1 MPINERNASNFKG
14 ELRDTL
20 KDAEDFIYELYY
32 DTNKI
37 ATIGCGFNVTLKD
50 ILQKVCDEIYS
61 EPKMNEKEFAGL
73 LNTINGIWI
82 KTDENLRSKVSEY
95 LESIKTKDG
104 KSAKFGEFKLDDKQ
118 IGDILPEVIENFR
131 DGLNKKL
138 AYTSISPQESKIDKY
153 SIGSKEYIA
162 LMSMTYNNPSL
173 IGNGLKAHLRA
184 KNRFGAWYE
193 IRYKS
198 NAGNEIG
205 IAKRRFAES
214 NEFGLFESS
223 ENNEALSNNRLAN
236 IDINAISF
244 EECLDLF
251 SLLNVAK
258 IKDKD
263 EPSITYLQNAIA
275 YETTKEFKGNRTIPE
290 YLATPK
296 NATNFNK
303 HYRKY
308 NTILQFFADK
318 INTLLKNVTSKTF
331 KLEDIYVI
339 TTKDDNSHNISRINK
354 LLKIRAENGE
364 FKPEA
369 KRDILLIYPTASA
382 LPVMPIQPKNTTFTI
397 VLADN
402 TSLDCSNLNPD
413 GNSNESEIVLM
424 NYKQDVKEP
433 NKNSRDEEISFIKP
447 STNGETIIYKNANG
461 IFISQD
467 DRYAF
472 NSGNVI
478 TLNFFE
484 KMNFNLLNFAK
495 ENSYSIRSDKAS
507 SMFDIKLRLP
517 DATDSISTK
526 NEGNFNIVV
535 SDLIIEDEEG
545 KSFDIKE
552 VYLHNGEDKRVYPS
566 YYLKKNDDKDA
577 DSNSSSKN
585 SYTAKFRININ
596 LDKNSSGFKKT
607 SKFIIATFNLSKR
620 YDTAEIH
627 AKEDTAVVTL
637 ANKDKKDGGAEFNI
651 KVSTVA
657 YQKNITEIR
666 LNTSENTSATNL
678 SIKDTLNLEA
688 VYLPNKGDDD
698 YKEVN
703 WAYKVIREDKYN
715 SEVMVDKPIG
725 TINLSEEK
733 FKGKKITFSPKDD
746 IKDKELL
753 KRLNHGNHI
762 IMFFAYLKSPAF
774 KTKFGK
780 THIRVD
786 IKAPIYLKYSN
797 GKLCIYEFGHTD
809 ATMCFDTSLSD
820 DIFGKEGKDEK
831 VEHMPKGTYYI
842 NSNLNSGDID
852 IYEDDKLSETCY
864 QSIDGKDRSYIEP
877 CKIYARDS
885 NIQRASSTKGG
896 INLIDSENKNRFI
909 QKFNEVKQRVGLD
922 SKEVKLEVG

>member
-1 MPINERNASNFKG
+1 MPINERNVSNFKD

-50 ILQKVCDEIYS
+50 ILQKVCDKKYS
-61 EPKMNEKEFAGL
+61 NPKMNEKEFTGL
-73 LNTINGIWI
+73 LNAINGVKV
-82 KTDENLRSKVSEY
+82 KTKENLRSEVSEY
-95 LESIKTKDG
+95 LDSIKTEDG
-104 KSAKFGEFKLDDKQ
+104 KSAKFGEFNLDDKQ
-118 IGDILPEVIENFR
+118 IGDILPEVVEIFR

-138 AYTSISPQESKIDKY
+138 AYTSISPQESKIDEN
-153 SIGSKEYIA
+153 SIGSNEYIA

-173 IGNGLKAHLRA
+173 VGDGLKARLRA
-184 KNRFGAWYE
+184 RNRFGAWYE

-198 NAGNEIG
+198 NADNEIG

-214 NEFGLFESS
+214 NEFGLFESR
-223 ENNEALSNNRLAN
+223 ENNNAIKQNTLTDIS
-236 IDINAISF
+236 INAISF

-258 IKDKD
+258 IKEKD

-275 YETTKEFKGNRTIPE
+275 YETTKEFKGNRTIAG
-290 YLATPK
+290 YSRG
-296 NATNFNK
+296 NADFNT

-318 INTLLKNVTSKTF
+318 INALLKDVTKKSF

-339 TTKDDNSHNISRINK
+339 TTKGDNSHNISRINK

-364 FKPEA
+364 FKPET

-424 NYKQDVKEP
+424 NYKQDVREP

-526 NEGNFNIVV
+526 NEGNFNLVV

-545 KSFDIKE
+545 KSSDIKE

-607 SKFIIATFNLSKR
+607 SKFIIATFDLSKR
-620 YDTAEIH
+620 YDTGEIH

-637 ANKDKKDGGAEFNI
+637 ASKDKKDGGAEFNI
-651 KVSTVA
+651 KVSTVV

-666 LNTSENTSATNL
+666 LNTSENTSSTN
-678 SIKDTLNLEA
+678 ITTNDTLNLEA

-698 YKEVN
+698 YKEIS

-715 SEVMVDKPIG
+715 SEVMVDKVAG
-725 TINLSEEK
+725 AINLSEEK

-762 IMFFAYLKSPAF
+762 IMFFAYLRLPAF

-809 ATMCFDTSLSD
+809 ATMCFDTSLSGG
-820 DIFGKEGKDEK
+820 IFDKESKDEK

-842 NSNLNSGDID
+842 NSNLSGGDID

-877 CKIYARDS
+877 CKIYAID
-885 NIQRASSTKGG
+885 NNMQRVSSIKSG

>member
-1 MPINERNASNFKG
+1 MPINERNVSNFKD

-50 ILQKVCDEIYS
+50 ILQKVCDKKYS
-61 EPKMNEKEFAGL
+61 NPKMNEKEFTGL
-73 LNTINGIWI
+73 LNAINGVKV
-82 KTDENLRSKVSEY
+82 KTKENLRSEVSEY
-95 LESIKTKDG
+95 LDSIKTEDG
-104 KSAKFGEFKLDDKQ
+104 KSAKFGEFNLDDKQ
-118 IGDILPEVIENFR
+118 IGDILPEVVEIFR

-138 AYTSISPQESKIDKY
+138 AYTSISPQESKIDEN
-153 SIGSKEYIA
+153 SIGSNEYIA

-173 IGNGLKAHLRA
+173 VGDSLKARLRA
-184 KNRFGAWYE
+184 RNRFGAWYE

-198 NAGNEIG
+198 NADNEIG

-214 NEFGLFESS
+214 NEFGLFESR
-223 ENNEALSNNRLAN
+223 ENNNAIKQNTLTDIS
-236 IDINAISF
+236 INAISF

-258 IKDKD
+258 IKEKD

-275 YETTKEFKGNRTIPE
+275 YETTKEFKGNRTIAG
-290 YLATPK
+290 YSRG
-296 NATNFNK
+296 NADFNT

-318 INTLLKNVTSKTF
+318 INALLKDVTQKSF

-339 TTKDDNSHNISRINK
+339 TTKGDNSHNISRINK

-364 FKPEA
+364 FRPEA

-424 NYKQDVKEP
+424 SYKQDVREP
-433 NKNSRDEEISFIKP
+433 NKNSRDDEISFIKP
-447 STNGETIIYKNANG
+447 STNGETIIYKNAND

-526 NEGNFNIVV
+526 SEGNFHLVV
-535 SDLIIEDEEG
+535 TNLIIEDEEG
-545 KSFDIKE
+545 KSYDIKE
-552 VYLHNGEDKRVYPS
+552 VYLHNSEDKRVYPS
-566 YYLKKNDDKDA
+566 YYLKKNDDKDV
-577 DSNSSSKN
+577 DSNSSSEN

-607 SKFIIATFNLSKR
+607 SKFIIATFDLSKR
-620 YDTAEIH
+620 YDTGEIH

-637 ANKDKKDGGAEFNI
+637 ASKDKKDGGAEFDI
-651 KVSTVA
+651 KVSTVV

-666 LNTSENTSATNL
+666 LNTLENISATNL
-678 SIKDTLNLEA
+678 TTNDTLNLEA

-698 YKEVN
+698 YKEIN

-715 SEVMVDKPIG
+715 SEVMVDKVAG
-725 TINLSEEK
+725 AINLSEEK

-762 IMFFAYLKSPAF
+762 IMFFAYLRLPAF
-774 KTKFGK
+774 NTKFGK

-809 ATMCFDTSLSD
+809 ATMCFDTSLSGG
-820 DIFGKEGKDEK
+820 IFDKESKDEK

-842 NSNLNSGDID
+842 NSNLSGGDID

-877 CKIYARDS
+877 CKIYAIDS
-885 NIQRASSTKGG
+885 NIQRASSIKSG
-896 INLIDSENKNRFI
+896 INLINSENKNRFI

-922 SKEVKLEVG
+922 SKEVKLEVE

>member
-1 MPINERNASNFKG
+1 M
-14 ELRDTL
+14 
-20 KDAEDFIYELYY
+20 YY
-32 DTNKI
+32 DIKKL
-37 ATIGCGFNVTLKD
+37 ATIGCGFNVTLKE
-50 ILQKVCDEIYS
+50 ILKKVCDEIYS
-61 EPKMNEKEFAGL
+61 ESKMNEKEFAGL
-73 LNTINGIWI
+73 LNTINEINV
-82 KTDENLRSKVSEY
+82 KTDENLISKVSEY
-95 LESIKTKDG
+95 LDGIKTEDG
-104 KSAKFGEFKLDDKQ
+104 NSAKFGEFKLDDDQ
-118 IGDILPEVIENFR
+118 IINILPEVVEIFR

-138 AYTSISPQESKIDKY
+138 AYTPISTQESKIDEN
-153 SIGSKEYIA
+153 SIGSREYIA

-173 IGNGLKAHLRA
+173 VGSGLKAHLRA
-184 KNRFGAWYE
+184 RNRFGAWYE

-198 NAGNEIG
+198 NADNNIG
-205 IAKRRFAES
+205 IAKRRFIES

-223 ENNEALSNNRLAN
+223 ENNEALNNNTLTN
-236 IDINAISF
+236 ISINAISF

-263 EPSITYLQNAIA
+263 EPSITYLQNAIE
-275 YETTKEFKGNRTIPE
+275 YETTKKFNGNRTIAG
-290 YLATPK
+290 YSNG
-296 NATNFNK
+296 NADFNT

-318 INTLLKNVTSKTF
+318 INALLKNVTSKTF

-424 NYKQDVKEP
+424 NYKQDVREP

-467 DRYAF
+467 KGYAF

-526 NEGNFNIVV
+526 NEGNFNLVV
-535 SDLIIEDEEG
+535 SDLIIKDEEG
-545 KSFDIKE
+545 KSCDIKE

-596 LDKNSSGFKKT
+596 LDKNSTGFKKT
-607 SKFIIATFNLSKR
+607 SKFIIATFDLSKE

-637 ANKDKKDGGAEFNI
+637 ASKDKKDGGAEFDI

-715 SEVMVDKPIG
+715 SEVVGKVVG
-725 TINLSEEK
+725 AINLSEEK

-774 KTKFGK
+774 NTNFGK

-820 DIFGKEGKDEK
+820 DIFGKEDKDEK
-831 VEHMPKGTYYI
+831 AEHMPKGTYYI
-842 NSNLNSGDID
+842 SSNLNSGDID

-877 CKIYARDS
+877 CKIYARDN
-885 NIQRASSTKGG
+885 NIQRASTAKSG
-896 INLIDSENKNRFI
+896 INLINSENKNRFI

>member
-1 MPINERNASNFKG
+1 MPINERNATDFKN
-14 ELRDTL
+14 ELGNTL
-20 KDAEDFIYELYY
+20 KKAEGFIYELYY

-50 ILQKVCDEIYS
+50 ILQKVCDKKYS
-61 EPKMNEKEFAGL
+61 EPKMDEKEFTGL
-73 LNTINGIWI
+73 LNTINGVEV
-82 KTDENLRSKVSEY
+82 KTNENLRSKVSEY
-95 LESIKTKDG
+95 LDGIKTEDG
-104 KSAKFGEFKLDDKQ
+104 KSAKFGEFNLDDKQ
-118 IGDILPEVIENFR
+118 IGDILPEVVEIFR

-138 AYTSISPQESKIDKY
+138 AYTSISPQDNKIDDKTK
-153 SIGSKEYIA
+153 GSNEYIA

-173 IGNGLKAHLRA
+173 VGNGLKAYLRA
-184 KNRFGAWYE
+184 RNRFGAWYE

-198 NAGNEIG
+198 NGDNEIG
-205 IAKRRFAES
+205 IAKRRFIES
-214 NEFGLFESS
+214 NEFGLYEDAD
-223 ENNEALSNNRLAN
+223 NNGRVKRNELAN
-236 IDINAISF
+236 ISINAISF

-258 IKDKD
+258 IKEKD

-275 YETTKEFKGNRTIPE
+275 YETTKEFKGNRTIAG
-290 YLATPK
+290 YSNG
-296 NATNFNK
+296 NADFNE

-318 INTLLKNVTSKTF
+318 INALLKDVTQKSF

-402 TSLDCSNLNPD
+402 TSLDCSNLNPN

-424 NYKQDVKEP
+424 NYKQDVRWP
-433 NKNSRDEEISFIKP
+433 NKNSRDDEISFIKP
-447 STNGETIIYKNANG
+447 STNGETIIYKNTND

-467 DRYAF
+467 KRYAF

-526 NEGNFNIVV
+526 SEGNFHLVV
-535 SDLIIEDEEG
+535 TNLIIEDEEG
-545 KSFDIKE
+545 KSYDIKK
-552 VYLHNGEDKRVYPS
+552 VYLHNSEDKRVYPS
-566 YYLKKNDDKDA
+566 YYLKKNDDKDV
-577 DSNSSSKN
+577 DSNSSSEN

-607 SKFIIATFNLSKR
+607 SKFIIATFDLSKR
-620 YDTAEIH
+620 YDTGEIH

-637 ANKDKKDGGAEFNI
+637 ASKDKKDGGAEFDI
-651 KVSTVA
+651 KVSTVV

-666 LNTSENTSATNL
+666 LNTSESSDATNL

-698 YKEVN
+698 YKEIN

-715 SEVMVDKPIG
+715 SEVMVDKVAG
-725 TINLSEEK
+725 AINLSEEK

-762 IMFFAYLKSPAF
+762 IMFFAYLRLPAF

-809 ATMCFDTSLSD
+809 ATMCFNTSLSD
-820 DIFGKEGKDEK
+820 DIFSKESKDDK

-842 NSNLNSGDID
+842 SSNLSGGDID

-877 CKIYARDS
+877 CKIYAIDS
-885 NIQRASSTKGG
+885 NIQRASSTKSG

>member
-1 MPINERNASNFKG
+1 MPINERNASNFKNK
-14 ELRDTL
+14 LRDTL

-50 ILQKVCDEIYS
+50 ILQKVCDKKYS
-61 EPKMNEKEFAGL
+61 EPKMNEEEFTGL
-73 LNTINGIWI
+73 LNAINGVKV
-82 KTDENLRSKVSEY
+82 KTNENLRSKVSEY
-95 LESIKTKDG
+95 LEGIKTKDG
-104 KSAKFGEFKLDDKQ
+104 KSAKFGEFKLDDEQ
-118 IGDILPEVIENFR
+118 IGDILPEVVEIFR

-138 AYTSISPQESKIDKY
+138 AYTSISPQESKIDDKTK
-153 SIGSKEYIA
+153 GSNEYIA

-173 IGNGLKAHLRA
+173 VGDGLKAHLRA

-198 NAGNEIG
+198 NGDNEIG
-205 IAKRRFAES
+205 IAKRRFIES
-214 NEFGLFESS
+214 NEFGLFESNA
-223 ENNEALSNNRLAN
+223 NNEEVNDNTLTN
-236 IDINAISF
+236 ISINAISF

-258 IKDKD
+258 IKEKD

-275 YETTKEFKGNRTIPE
+275 YETTKEFKGNRTIAG
-290 YLATPK
+290 YSRG
-296 NATNFNK
+296 NADFNT

-318 INTLLKNVTSKTF
+318 INALLKNVTSKTF

-364 FKPEA
+364 FRPEA

-402 TSLDCSNLNPD
+402 TSLDCSNLNPN

-424 NYKQDVKEP
+424 NYKQDVREP
-433 NKNSRDEEISFIKP
+433 NKNSRDDEISFIKP
-447 STNGETIIYKNANG
+447 STNGETIIYKNTND

-467 DRYAF
+467 EGYAF

-484 KMNFNLLNFAK
+484 KMSFNLLNFAK

-526 NEGNFNIVV
+526 NEGNFNLVV

-545 KSFDIKE
+545 KSSDIKE

-607 SKFIIATFNLSKR
+607 SKFIIATLDLSKR

-637 ANKDKKDGGAEFNI
+637 ASKDKKDGGAEFDI

-666 LNTSENTSATNL
+666 LNTSESSDATNL
-678 SIKDTLNLEA
+678 STKDTLNLEA

-698 YKEVN
+698 YKEIS

-715 SEVMVDKPIG
+715 SEVMVDKVAG
-725 TINLSEEK
+725 AINLSEEK

-762 IMFFAYLKSPAF
+762 IMFFAYLRLPAF

-809 ATMCFDTSLSD
+809 ATMCFDTSLSGG
-820 DIFGKEGKDEK
+820 IFGKESKDEK

-842 NSNLNSGDID
+842 NSNLSGGDID
-852 IYEDDKLSETCY
+852 IYEDDKLNETCY

-877 CKIYARDS
+877 CKIYAINS
-885 NIQRASSTKGG
+885 NIQRASSAKSG

-922 SKEVKLEVG
+922 SKEVKLEVE

>member
-1 MPINERNASNFKG
+1 MPINERNATDFKN
-14 ELRDTL
+14 ELGSTL
-20 KDAEDFIYELYY
+20 KKTEGFRHYLYY
-32 DTNKI
+32 DTKKL

-50 ILQKVCDEIYS
+50 ILQKVCDKKYS
-61 EPKMNEKEFAGL
+61 EPKMDEKEFIGL
-73 LNTINGIWI
+73 LNTINGVNV
-82 KTDENLRSKVSEY
+82 KTDENLISKVSEY
-95 LESIKTKDG
+95 LDSIKTEDK
-104 KSAKFGEFKLDDKQ
+104 KSAKFGEFNLDDDQ
-118 IGDILPEVIENFR
+118 IIDILPDVVEIFR

-138 AYTSISPQESKIDKY
+138 AYTSISLQESNIDKN
-153 SIGSKEYIA
+153 SIGSREYIA

-173 IGNGLKAHLRA
+173 VGNGLKAHLRA

-198 NAGNEIG
+198 NADNEIG
-205 IAKRRFAES
+205 IAKRRFIES
-214 NEFGLFESS
+214 NEFGLFESK
-223 ENNEALSNNRLAN
+223 ENNNAVKENELGDIS
-236 IDINAISF
+236 INAISF

-258 IKDKD
+258 IKEKD

-275 YETTKEFKGNRTIPE
+275 YETTKKFNGNRTIAG
-290 YLATPK
+290 YSNG
-296 NATNFNK
+296 NADFNE

-318 INTLLKNVTSKTF
+318 INALLKDVTQKSF

-364 FKPEA
+364 FRPEA

-424 NYKQDVKEP
+424 NYKQDVREP
-433 NKNSRDEEISFIKP
+433 NKNSRDDEISFIKP
-447 STNGETIIYKNANG
+447 STNGETIIYKNAND
-461 IFISQD
+461 IFILQD

-484 KMNFNLLNFAK
+484 KMSFNLLNFAK

-526 NEGNFNIVV
+526 NEGNFNLVV

-545 KSFDIKE
+545 KSCDIKE

-577 DSNSSSKN
+577 DSNSGSKN

-596 LDKNSSGFKKT
+596 LDKNSTGFKKT
-607 SKFIIATFNLSKR
+607 SKFIIATLDLSKR

-637 ANKDKKDGGAEFNI
+637 ASKDKKDGGAEFDI

-657 YQKNITEIR
+657 YQKNITEVR

-698 YKEVN
+698 YKEIN

-715 SEVMVDKPIG
+715 SEVVGKVAG
-725 TINLSEEK
+725 AINLSEEK

-753 KRLNHGNHI
+753 KKLNHGNHI

-774 KTKFGK
+774 NTNFGK

-797 GKLCIYEFGHTD
+797 GKLCIYEFENTD
-809 ATMCFDTSLSD
+809 NTMCFNTSFD
-820 DIFGKEGKDEK
+820 KESKDKK

-842 NSNLNSGDID
+842 SSNLNSGDID

-877 CKIYARDS
+877 CKIYAIDS
-885 NIQRASSTKGG
+885 NIQRASSIKRG

>member
-1 MPINERNASNFKG
+1 MPINERNVSNFKD

-50 ILQKVCDEIYS
+50 ILQKVCDKKYS
-61 EPKMNEKEFAGL
+61 NPKMNEKEFTGL
-73 LNTINGIWI
+73 LNAINGVKV
-82 KTDENLRSKVSEY
+82 KTKENLRSEVSEY
-95 LESIKTKDG
+95 LDSIKTEDG
-104 KSAKFGEFKLDDKQ
+104 KSAKFGEFNLDDKQ
-118 IGDILPEVIENFR
+118 IGDILPEVVEIFR

-138 AYTSISPQESKIDKY
+138 AYTSISPQESKIDEN
-153 SIGSKEYIA
+153 SIGSNEYIA

-173 IGNGLKAHLRA
+173 VGDSLKARLRA
-184 KNRFGAWYE
+184 RNRFGAWYE

-198 NAGNEIG
+198 NADNEIG

-214 NEFGLFESS
+214 NEFGLFESR
-223 ENNEALSNNRLAN
+223 ENNNAIKQNTLTDIS
-236 IDINAISF
+236 INAISF

-258 IKDKD
+258 IKEKD

-275 YETTKEFKGNRTIPE
+275 YETTKEFKGNRTIAG
-290 YLATPK
+290 YSRG
-296 NATNFNK
+296 NADFNT

-318 INTLLKNVTSKTF
+318 INALLKDVTQKSF

-339 TTKDDNSHNISRINK
+339 TTKGDNSHNISRINK

-364 FKPEA
+364 FRPEA

-424 NYKQDVKEP
+424 SYKQDVREP
-433 NKNSRDEEISFIKP
+433 NKNSRDDEISFIKP
-447 STNGETIIYKNANG
+447 STNGETIIYKNAND

-526 NEGNFNIVV
+526 SEGNFHLVV
-535 SDLIIEDEEG
+535 TNLIIEDEEG
-545 KSFDIKE
+545 KSYDIKE
-552 VYLHNGEDKRVYPS
+552 VYLHNSEDKRVYPS
-566 YYLKKNDDKDA
+566 YYLKKNDDKDV
-577 DSNSSSKN
+577 DSDSSSKN

-607 SKFIIATFNLSKR
+607 SKFIIATFDLSKR
-620 YDTAEIH
+620 YDTGEIH

-637 ANKDKKDGGAEFNI
+637 ASKDKKDGGAEFDI
-651 KVSTVA
+651 KVSTVV

-666 LNTSENTSATNL
+666 LNTLENISATNL
-678 SIKDTLNLEA
+678 TTNDTLNLEA

-698 YKEVN
+698 YKEIN

-715 SEVMVDKPIG
+715 SEVMVDKVAG
-725 TINLSEEK
+725 AINLSEEK

-762 IMFFAYLKSPAF
+762 IMFFAYLRLPAF
-774 KTKFGK
+774 NTKFGK

-809 ATMCFDTSLSD
+809 ATMCFDTSLSGG
-820 DIFGKEGKDEK
+820 IFDKESKDEK

-842 NSNLNSGDID
+842 NSNLSGGDID

-877 CKIYARDS
+877 CKIYAIDS
-885 NIQRASSTKGG
+885 NIQRASSIKSG
-896 INLIDSENKNRFI
+896 INLINSENKNRFI

-922 SKEVKLEVG
+922 SKEVKLEVE

>member
-1 MPINERNASNFKG
+1 MPINERNASDFKNK
-14 ELRDTL
+14 LRDAL
-20 KDAEDFIYELYY
+20 KKAEDFIYELYY

-50 ILQKVCDEIYS
+50 ILQKVCDKKYS
-61 EPKMNEKEFAGL
+61 DPKMDEKEFTGL
-73 LNTINGIWI
+73 LNTINGVKV

-95 LESIKTKDG
+95 LDGIKTKDG
-104 KSAKFGEFKLDDKQ
+104 KKLKFSAFELDDNQ
-118 IGDILPEVIENFR
+118 IGDILPEVVEIFR

-138 AYTSISPQESKIDKY
+138 AYTSISPQEKKIDEN
-153 SIGSKEYIA
+153 SIGSNEYIA

-173 IGNGLKAHLRA
+173 VGNGLKAYLRA

-198 NAGNEIG
+198 NGDNNIG
-205 IAKRRFAES
+205 IAKRRFIES
-214 NEFGLFESS
+214 NEFGLFESN
-223 ENNEALSNNRLAN
+223 ENNEALNNNTLTN
-236 IDINAISF
+236 ISINAISF

-263 EPSITYLQNAIA
+263 EPSITYLQNAIE
-275 YETTKEFKGNRTIPE
+275 YETTKKFNGNRTIAG
-290 YLATPK
+290 YSNG
-296 NATNFNK
+296 NADFNT

-318 INTLLKNVTSKTF
+318 INALLKNVTSKTF

-339 TTKDDNSHNISRINK
+339 TTKGDNSHNISRINK

-364 FKPEA
+364 FRPEA

-424 NYKQDVKEP
+424 NYKQDVREP

-447 STNGETIIYKNANG
+447 STNGETIIYKNTNG

-467 DRYAF
+467 ESYAF

-526 NEGNFNIVV
+526 NEGNFNLVV
-535 SDLIIEDEEG
+535 SDLIVEDEEG
-545 KSFDIKE
+545 KSSDIKE

-596 LDKNSSGFKKT
+596 LDKNSTGFKKT
-607 SKFIIATFNLSKR
+607 SKFIIATLDLSKR

-637 ANKDKKDGGAEFNI
+637 ASKDKKDGGAEFDI

-657 YQKNITEIR
+657 YQKNITEVR

-688 VYLPNKGDDD
+688 VYPPNKGDDD

-715 SEVMVDKPIG
+715 SEVVGKVAG
-725 TINLSEEK
+725 AINLSEEK

-753 KRLNHGNHI
+753 KKLNHGNHI

-774 KTKFGK
+774 NTNFGK

-820 DIFGKEGKDEK
+820 DIFGKESKDKK
-831 VEHMPKGTYYI
+831 VGHMPKGTYYI
-842 NSNLNSGDID
+842 SSNLNSGDID
-852 IYEDDKLSETCY
+852 IFEDDKLSETCY

-877 CKIYARDS
+877 CKIYAINS
-885 NIQRASSTKGG
+885 NIQRASSIKGG

>member
-275 YETTKEFKGNRTIPE
+275 YETTKEFKGNRTIAG
-290 YLATPK
+290 YSRG
-296 NATNFNK
+296 NADFNT

-318 INTLLKNVTSKTF
+318 INALLKNVTSKTF

-607 SKFIIATFNLSKR
+607 SKFIIATFDLSKR
-620 YDTAEIH
+620 YDTGEIH

-637 ANKDKKDGGAEFNI
+637 ASKDKKDGGAEFDI

-666 LNTSENTSATNL
+666 LNTSESSDATNL

-703 WAYKVIREDKYN
+703 WAYKVIREDEYN
-715 SEVMVDKPIG
+715 SEVRVDKPTGIV
-725 TINLSEEK
+725 NLSEEK
-733 FKGKKITFSPKDD
+733 FKGKKITFTPKDD

-762 IMFFAYLKSPAF
+762 IIFFAYLKSPEF
-774 KTKFGK
+774 STKFGK

-797 GKLCIYEFGHTD
+797 GKLCIYEFENTD
-809 ATMCFDTSLSD
+809 NTMCFNTSFD
-820 DIFGKEGKDEK
+820 KESKDKK

-842 NSNLNSGDID
+842 SSNLSSGDID
-852 IYEDDKLSETCY
+852 IYEDDKLSAVCY
-864 QSIDGKDRSYIEP
+864 QAIDGKDREP

-885 NIQRASSTKGG
+885 NAQRASTTKSG

-922 SKEVKLEVG
+922 SKEVKLEVE

>member
-1 MPINERNASNFKG
+1 MPINERNASNFKN
-14 ELRDTL
+14 ELGDTL
-20 KDAEDFIYELYY
+20 EKAEGFREKLYY
-32 DTNKI
+32 DGKNI
-37 ATIGCGFNVTLKD
+37 ATIGCGFNVTLKE
-50 ILQKVCDEIYS
+50 ILKKVCDEIYS
-61 EPKMNEKEFAGL
+61 GPKMSEEEFTGL
-73 LNTINGIWI
+73 LNTINGVGV

-95 LESIKTKDG
+95 LEGIKTEDK
-104 KSAKFGEFKLDDKQ
+104 KSTKFGKFELDDDQ
-118 IGDILPEVIENFR
+118 IINILPEVVEIFR

-138 AYTSISPQESKIDKY
+138 AYTTISPQEKEIDDKTK
-153 SIGSKEYIA
+153 GSSEYIA

-173 IGNGLKAHLRA
+173 VGDGLKAHLRA

-198 NAGNEIG
+198 NGDNEIG
-205 IAKRRFAES
+205 IAKRRFIES
-214 NEFGLFESS
+214 NEFGLFESNA
-223 ENNEALSNNRLAN
+223 NNNAVKQNTLTN
-236 IDINAISF
+236 ISINAISF
-244 EECLDLF
+244 EECLDIF

-275 YETTKEFKGNRTIPE
+275 YETTKEFKGNRTIAG
-290 YLATPK
+290 YSSG
-296 NATNFNK
+296 NADFNT

-318 INTLLKNVTSKTF
+318 INALLKNVTSKTF

-402 TSLDCSNLNPD
+402 TSLDCSNLNPN

-424 NYKQDVKEP
+424 NYKQDVREP

-467 DRYAF
+467 ESYAF

-526 NEGNFNIVV
+526 NEGNFNLVV

-545 KSFDIKE
+545 KSCDIKE

-596 LDKNSSGFKKT
+596 LDKNSTGFKKT
-607 SKFIIATFNLSKR
+607 SKFIIATLDLSKR

-637 ANKDKKDGGAEFNI
+637 ASKDKKDGGAEFDI

-762 IMFFAYLKSPAF
+762 IMFFAYLRLPAF

-820 DIFGKEGKDEK
+820 DIFGKESKDKK
-831 VEHMPKGTYYI
+831 VEYMPKGVYYI

-877 CKIYARDS
+877 CKIYARDN
-885 NIQRASSTKGG
+885 NIQRASSTKSG

>member
-1 MPINERNASNFKG
+1 MPINERNVSNFKD

-50 ILQKVCDEIYS
+50 ILQKVCDKKYS
-61 EPKMNEKEFAGL
+61 NPKMNEKEFTGL
-73 LNTINGIWI
+73 LNAINGVKV
-82 KTDENLRSKVSEY
+82 KTKENLRSEVSEY
-95 LESIKTKDG
+95 LDSIKTEDG
-104 KSAKFGEFKLDDKQ
+104 KSAKFGEFNLDDKQ
-118 IGDILPEVIENFR
+118 IGDILPEVVEIFR

-138 AYTSISPQESKIDKY
+138 AYTSISPQESKIDEN
-153 SIGSKEYIA
+153 SIGSNEYIA

-173 IGNGLKAHLRA
+173 VGDSLKARLRA
-184 KNRFGAWYE
+184 RNRFGAWYE

-198 NAGNEIG
+198 NADNEIG

-214 NEFGLFESS
+214 NEFGLFESR
-223 ENNEALSNNRLAN
+223 ENNNAIKQNTLTDIS
-236 IDINAISF
+236 INAISF

-258 IKDKD
+258 IKEKD

-275 YETTKEFKGNRTIPE
+275 YETTKEFKGNRTIAG
-290 YLATPK
+290 YSRG
-296 NATNFNK
+296 NADFNT

-318 INTLLKNVTSKTF
+318 INALLKDVTQKSF

-339 TTKDDNSHNISRINK
+339 TTKGDNSHNISRINK
-354 LLKIRAENGE
+354 LLKIKAENGE
-364 FKPEA
+364 FRPEA

-424 NYKQDVKEP
+424 SYKQDVREP
-433 NKNSRDEEISFIKP
+433 NKNSRDDEISFIKP
-447 STNGETIIYKNANG
+447 STNGETIIYKNAND

-526 NEGNFNIVV
+526 NEGNFNLVV

-545 KSFDIKE
+545 KSCDIKE

-566 YYLKKNDDKDA
+566 YYLKRNDDKDA

-607 SKFIIATFNLSKR
+607 SKFIIATFDLSKR
-620 YDTAEIH
+620 YDTGEIH

-637 ANKDKKDGGAEFNI
+637 ASKDKKDGGAEFNI
-651 KVSTVA
+651 KVSTVV

-666 LNTSENTSATNL
+666 LNTSESSDATNL

-698 YKEVN
+698 YKEIN

-715 SEVMVDKPIG
+715 SEVMVDKVAG
-725 TINLSEEK
+725 AINLSEEK

-762 IMFFAYLKSPAF
+762 IMFFAYLRLPAF

-809 ATMCFDTSLSD
+809 ATMCFDTSLSGGIFDKESKD
-820 DIFGKEGKDEK
+820 DK

-842 NSNLNSGDID
+842 SSNLSDGDID
-852 IYEDDKLSETCY
+852 IYEDDKLSKTCY

-885 NIQRASSTKGG
+885 NIQRASSIKSG

>member
-1 MPINERNASNFKG
+1 MPINERNASDFKNK
-14 ELRDTL
+14 LRDTL
-20 KDAEDFIYELYY
+20 KDAEGFKHYLYY

-37 ATIGCGFNVTLKD
+37 ATIGCGFNVTLKEM
-50 ILQKVCDEIYS
+50 LKKVCDEIYS
-61 EPKMNEKEFAGL
+61 EPKMDEKEFIGL
-73 LNTINGIWI
+73 LNTINGVKL
-82 KTDENLRSKVSEY
+82 KTDENLVSKVSEY
-95 LESIKTKDG
+95 LDGIKTEDG
-104 KSAKFGEFKLDDKQ
+104 KSAKFGEFNLDDKQ
-118 IGDILPEVIENFR
+118 IGDILPEVVEIFR

-138 AYTSISPQESKIDKY
+138 AYTSISPQESEINENT
-153 SIGSKEYIA
+153 IGSNEYIA

-173 IGNGLKAHLRA
+173 VGNGLKAHLRA
-184 KNRFGAWYE
+184 RNRFGAWYE

-198 NAGNEIG
+198 NGDNEIG
-205 IAKRRFAES
+205 IAKRRFIES
-214 NEFGLFESS
+214 NEFGLFESNAN
-223 ENNEALSNNRLAN
+223 NNEVKHNTLTN
-236 IDINAISF
+236 ISINAISF

-258 IKDKD
+258 IKEKD

-275 YETTKEFKGNRTIPE
+275 YETTKEFNGNRTIAG
-290 YLATPK
+290 YSNG
-296 NATNFNK
+296 NADFNT

-308 NTILQFFADK
+308 DTILQFFADK
-318 INTLLKNVTSKTF
+318 INALLKDVTQKSF

-402 TSLDCSNLNPD
+402 TSLDCSNLNPN

-424 NYKQDVKEP
+424 NYKQDVREP
-433 NKNSRDEEISFIKP
+433 NKNSRDDEISFIKP
-447 STNGETIIYKNANG
+447 STNGETIIYKNAND

-484 KMNFNLLNFAK
+484 KMSFNLLNFAK

-526 NEGNFNIVV
+526 NEGNFNLVV

-545 KSFDIKE
+545 KSCDIKE

-596 LDKNSSGFKKT
+596 LDKNSTGFKKT
-607 SKFIIATFNLSKR
+607 SKFIIATFDLSKE

-637 ANKDKKDGGAEFNI
+637 ASKDKKDGGAEFDI

-762 IMFFAYLKSPAF
+762 IMFFAYLRLPAF

-820 DIFGKEGKDEK
+820 DIFGKESKDKK
-831 VEHMPKGTYYI
+831 VEYMPKGVYYI

-877 CKIYARDS
+877 CKIYARDN
-885 NIQRASSTKGG
+885 NIQRASSTKSG
-896 INLIDSENKNRFI
+896 INLINSENKNRFI

>member
-1 MPINERNASNFKG
+1 MPINERNASDFKNK
-14 ELRDTL
+14 LRDAL
-20 KDAEDFIYELYY
+20 KKAEDFIYELYY

-50 ILQKVCDEIYS
+50 ILQKVCDKKYS
-61 EPKMNEKEFAGL
+61 DPKMDEKEFTGL
-73 LNTINGIWI
+73 LNTINGVKV

-95 LESIKTKDG
+95 LDGIKTKDG
-104 KSAKFGEFKLDDKQ
+104 KKLKFSAFELDDNQ
-118 IGDILPEVIENFR
+118 IGDILPEVVEIFR

-138 AYTSISPQESKIDKY
+138 AYTSISPQEKKIDEN
-153 SIGSKEYIA
+153 SIGSREYIA

-173 IGNGLKAHLRA
+173 VGNGLKAYLRA

-198 NAGNEIG
+198 NGDNNIG
-205 IAKRRFAES
+205 IAKRRFIES
-214 NEFGLFESS
+214 NEFGLFESN
-223 ENNEALSNNRLAN
+223 ENNEALNNNTLTN
-236 IDINAISF
+236 ISINAISF

-263 EPSITYLQNAIA
+263 EPSITYLQNAIE
-275 YETTKEFKGNRTIPE
+275 YETTKKFNGNRTIAG
-290 YLATPK
+290 YSNG
-296 NATNFNK
+296 NADFNT

-318 INTLLKNVTSKTF
+318 INALLKNVTSKTF

-424 NYKQDVKEP
+424 NYKQDVREP
-433 NKNSRDEEISFIKP
+433 NKNSRDDEISFIKP
-447 STNGETIIYKNANG
+447 STNGETIIYKNTND

-526 NEGNFNIVV
+526 NEGNFNLVV

-545 KSFDIKE
+545 KSYDIKK
-552 VYLHNGEDKRVYPS
+552 VYLHNSEDKRVYPS

-577 DSNSSSKN
+577 DSNSSSEN

-607 SKFIIATFNLSKR
+607 SKFIIATFDLSKR
-620 YDTAEIH
+620 YDTGEIH

-637 ANKDKKDGGAEFNI
+637 ASKDKKDGGAEFDI
-651 KVSTVA
+651 KVSTVV

-666 LNTSENTSATNL
+666 LNTSESSDATNL

-698 YKEVN
+698 YKEIS

-715 SEVMVDKPIG
+715 SEVVGKVAG
-725 TINLSEEK
+725 AINLSEEK

-753 KRLNHGNHI
+753 KKLNHGNHI

-774 KTKFGK
+774 NTNFGK

-809 ATMCFDTSLSD
+809 ATMCFDTSLSGG
-820 DIFGKEGKDEK
+820 IFDKESKDEK

-842 NSNLNSGDID
+842 SSNLSSGDID
-852 IYEDDKLSETCY
+852 IYEDDKLSVACY

-877 CKIYARDS
+877 CKIYAIDS
-885 NIQRASSTKGG
+885 NIQRASSIKSG
-896 INLIDSENKNRFI
+896 INLINSENKNRFI

-922 SKEVKLEVG
+922 SKEVKLEVE

>member
-1 MPINERNASNFKG
+1 
-14 ELRDTL
+14 
-20 KDAEDFIYELYY
+20 
-32 DTNKI
+32 
-37 ATIGCGFNVTLKD
+37 
-50 ILQKVCDEIYS
+50 
-61 EPKMNEKEFAGL
+61 
-73 LNTINGIWI
+73 
-82 KTDENLRSKVSEY
+82 
-95 LESIKTKDG
+95 
-104 KSAKFGEFKLDDKQ
+104 
-118 IGDILPEVIENFR
+118 
-131 DGLNKKL
+131 
-138 AYTSISPQESKIDKY
+138 
-153 SIGSKEYIA
+153 
-162 LMSMTYNNPSL
+162 MSMTYNNPSL
-173 IGNGLKAHLRA
+173 VGNGLKAHLRA

-198 NAGNEIG
+198 NADNEIG

-214 NEFGLFESS
+214 NEFGLFESN
-223 ENNEALSNNRLAN
+223 ENNNAVKENELRDIS
-236 IDINAISF
+236 INAISF

-275 YETTKEFKGNRTIPE
+275 YETTKKFNGNKTIAG
-290 YLATPK
+290 YSRG
-296 NATNFNK
+296 NDDFNT

-318 INTLLKNVTSKTF
+318 INALLKDVTNKSF

-339 TTKDDNSHNISRINK
+339 TTKGDNSHNISRINK

-424 NYKQDVKEP
+424 NYKQDVREP

-467 DRYAF
+467 KRYAF

-526 NEGNFNIVV
+526 NEGNFNLVV
-535 SDLIIEDEEG
+535 SDLIIKDEEG
-545 KSFDIKE
+545 KSYDIKE

-566 YYLKKNDDKDA
+566 YYLEKNDDKDT
-577 DSNSSSKN
+577 DSDSSSKN

-596 LDKNSSGFKKT
+596 LDKNSSGYKKT
-607 SKFIIATFNLSKR
+607 SKFIIATFDLSKE
-620 YDTAEIH
+620 YNTSEIH

-637 ANKDKKDGGAEFNI
+637 ASKDKNNGSAEFNI

-688 VYLPNKGDDD
+688 VYLPNKGDGG
-698 YKEVN
+698 YKEIN
-703 WAYKVIREDKYN
+703 WAYKVIREDEYN
-715 SEVMVDKPIG
+715 SEVRVDKPTGIV
-725 TINLSEEK
+725 NLSEEK
-733 FKGKKITFSPKDD
+733 FKGKKITFTPKDD

-753 KRLNHGNHI
+753 KTLNHGNHI
-762 IMFFAYLKSPAF
+762 IIFFAYLKSPEF
-774 KTKFGK
+774 STKFGK

-831 VEHMPKGTYYI
+831 VEHMPKGVYYI

-877 CKIYARDS
+877 CKIYAIDS
-885 NIQRASSTKGG
+885 NIQRASSIKSG
-896 INLIDSENKNRFI
+896 INLINSENKNRFI

>member
-1 MPINERNASNFKG
+1 MPINERNASNFKN
-14 ELRDTL
+14 ELGSTL
-20 KDAEDFIYELYY
+20 KKAEGFIYELYY

-37 ATIGCGFNVTLKD
+37 ATIGCGFNVTLKE
-50 ILQKVCDEIYS
+50 ILKEVCDKKYS
-61 EPKMNEKEFAGL
+61 EPKMSEEEFAGL
-73 LNTINGIWI
+73 LNTINGIGV
-82 KTDENLRSKVSEY
+82 KTNGNLRSKVSEY
-95 LESIKTKDG
+95 LDGIKTEDG

-118 IGDILPEVIENFR
+118 IGDILPEVVEIFR

-138 AYTSISPQESKIDKY
+138 AYTSIGPQESKIDKY

-173 IGNGLKAHLRA
+173 VGNGLKAHLRA
-184 KNRFGAWYE
+184 RNRFGAWYE

-198 NAGNEIG
+198 NADNDIG

-214 NEFGLFESS
+214 NEFGLFESDA
-223 ENNEALSNNRLAN
+223 NNEAISNNRLAN

-263 EPSITYLQNAIA
+263 EPSITYLQNAIV
-275 YETTKEFKGNRTIPE
+275 YETTKKFNGNKTIAGYSRE
-290 YLATPK
+290 SAD
-296 NATNFNK
+296 FNT

-318 INTLLKNVTSKTF
+318 INALLKNVTNKSF

-424 NYKQDVKEP
+424 NYKQDVREP

-467 DRYAF
+467 ERYAF

-535 SDLIIEDEEG
+535 SDLIIKDEEG
-545 KSFDIKE
+545 KSCDIKE

-596 LDKNSSGFKKT
+596 LDKNSTGFKKT
-607 SKFIIATFNLSKR
+607 SKFIIATLDLSKR

-637 ANKDKKDGGAEFNI
+637 ASKDKKDGGAEFDI

-809 ATMCFDTSLSD
+809 ATMCFDTSLSN
-820 DIFGKEGKDEK
+820 DIFGKESKDKK

-842 NSNLNSGDID
+842 SSNLNSGDID
-852 IYEDDKLSETCY
+852 IYEDDKLSEICY
-864 QSIDGKDRSYIEP
+864 KSIDGKDRSYIEP
-877 CKIYARDS
+877 CKIYAIDS
-885 NIQRASSTKGG
+885 NIQRASSIKSG

>member
-1 MPINERNASNFKG
+1 MPINERNASDFKNK
-14 ELRDTL
+14 LRDAL
-20 KDAEDFIYELYY
+20 KKAEDFIYELYY

-50 ILQKVCDEIYS
+50 ILQKVCDKKYS
-61 EPKMNEKEFAGL
+61 DPKMDEKEFIGL
-73 LNTINGIWI
+73 LNTINGVKV

-95 LESIKTKDG
+95 LDGIKTKDG
-104 KSAKFGEFKLDDKQ
+104 KKLKFSAFELDDNQ
-118 IGDILPEVIENFR
+118 IGDILPEVVEIFR

-138 AYTSISPQESKIDKY
+138 AYTSISPQEKKIDEN
-153 SIGSKEYIA
+153 SIGSREYIA

-173 IGNGLKAHLRA
+173 VGNGLKAYLRA

-198 NAGNEIG
+198 NGDNNIG
-205 IAKRRFAES
+205 IAKRRFIES
-214 NEFGLFESS
+214 NEFGLFESN
-223 ENNEALSNNRLAN
+223 ENNEALNNNTLTN
-236 IDINAISF
+236 ISINAISF

-258 IKDKD
+258 IKEKD

-275 YETTKEFKGNRTIPE
+275 YETTKEFNGNRTIAG
-290 YLATPK
+290 YSNG
-296 NATNFNK
+296 NADFNT

-308 NTILQFFADK
+308 DTILQFFADK
-318 INTLLKNVTSKTF
+318 INALLKDVTNKSF

-424 NYKQDVKEP
+424 NYKQDVRWP
-433 NKNSRDEEISFIKP
+433 NKNSRDDEISFIKP
-447 STNGETIIYKNANG
+447 STNGETIIYKNTND

-467 DRYAF
+467 KRYAF

-484 KMNFNLLNFAK
+484 KMSFNLLNFAK

-526 NEGNFNIVV
+526 NEGNFNLVV

-545 KSFDIKE
+545 KSCDIKE

-566 YYLKKNDDKDA
+566 YYLKRNDDKDA

-607 SKFIIATFNLSKR
+607 SKFIIATFDLSKR
-620 YDTAEIH
+620 YDTGEIH

-637 ANKDKKDGGAEFNI
+637 ASKDKKDGGAEFDI

-715 SEVMVDKPIG
+715 SEVVGKVVG
-725 TINLSEEK
+725 AINLSEEK

-762 IMFFAYLKSPAF
+762 IIFFAYLKSPAF
-774 KTKFGK
+774 NTNFGK

-797 GKLCIYEFGHTD
+797 GKLCIYEFEHTD

-820 DIFGKEGKDEK
+820 DIFGKESKDKK

-842 NSNLNSGDID
+842 SSNLSDGDID
-852 IYEDDKLSETCY
+852 IYEDDKLSKTCY

-885 NIQRASSTKGG
+885 NIQRASSIKSG

-922 SKEVKLEVG
+922 SKEVKLEVE

>member
-1 MPINERNASNFKG
+1 MPINERNVSNFKD

-50 ILQKVCDEIYS
+50 ILQKVCDKKYS
-61 EPKMNEKEFAGL
+61 NPKMNEKEFTGL
-73 LNTINGIWI
+73 LNAINGVKV
-82 KTDENLRSKVSEY
+82 KTKENLRSEVSEY
-95 LESIKTKDG
+95 LDSIKTEDG
-104 KSAKFGEFKLDDKQ
+104 KSAKFGEFNLDDKQ
-118 IGDILPEVIENFR
+118 IGDILPEVVEIFR

-138 AYTSISPQESKIDKY
+138 AYTSISPQESKIDEN
-153 SIGSKEYIA
+153 SIGSNEYIA

-173 IGNGLKAHLRA
+173 VGDSLKARLRA
-184 KNRFGAWYE
+184 RNRFGAWYE

-198 NAGNEIG
+198 NADNEIG

-214 NEFGLFESS
+214 NEFGLFESR
-223 ENNEALSNNRLAN
+223 ENNNAIKQNTLTDIS
-236 IDINAISF
+236 INAISF

-258 IKDKD
+258 IKEKD

-275 YETTKEFKGNRTIPE
+275 YETTKEFKGNRTIAG
-290 YLATPK
+290 YSRG
-296 NATNFNK
+296 NADFNT

-318 INTLLKNVTSKTF
+318 INALLKDVTQKSF

-339 TTKDDNSHNISRINK
+339 TTKGDNSHNISRINK

-364 FKPEA
+364 FRPEA

-424 NYKQDVKEP
+424 SYKQDVREP
-433 NKNSRDEEISFIKP
+433 NKNSRDDEISFIKP
-447 STNGETIIYKNANG
+447 STNGETIIYKNAND

-526 NEGNFNIVV
+526 SEGNFHLVV
-535 SDLIIEDEEG
+535 TNLIIEDEEG
-545 KSFDIKE
+545 KSYDIKE
-552 VYLHNGEDKRVYPS
+552 VYLHNSEDKRVYPS
-566 YYLKKNDDKDA
+566 YYLKKNDDKDV
-577 DSNSSSKN
+577 DSNSSSEN

-607 SKFIIATFNLSKR
+607 SKFIIATFDLSKR
-620 YDTAEIH
+620 YDTGEIH

-637 ANKDKKDGGAEFNI
+637 ASKDKKDGGAEFDI
-651 KVSTVA
+651 KVSTVV

-666 LNTSENTSATNL
+666 LNTLENISATNL
-678 SIKDTLNLEA
+678 TTNDTLNLEA

-698 YKEVN
+698 YKEIN

-715 SEVMVDKPIG
+715 SEVMVDKVAG
-725 TINLSEEK
+725 AINLSEEK

-762 IMFFAYLKSPAF
+762 IMFFAYLRLPAF
-774 KTKFGK
+774 NTKFGK

-809 ATMCFDTSLSD
+809 ATMCFDTSLSGG
-820 DIFGKEGKDEK
+820 IFDKESKDEK
-831 VEHMPKGTYYI
+831 AEHMPKGTYYI
-842 NSNLNSGDID
+842 SSNLSDGDID

-885 NIQRASSTKGG
+885 NIQRASSTKSG

>member
-1 MPINERNASNFKG
+1 MPINERNASDFKNK
-14 ELRDTL
+14 LRDTL
-20 KDAEDFIYELYY
+20 KDAEGFKHYLYY

-37 ATIGCGFNVTLKD
+37 ATIGCGFNVTLKEM
-50 ILQKVCDEIYS
+50 LKKVCDEIYS
-61 EPKMNEKEFAGL
+61 EPKMDEKEFIGL
-73 LNTINGIWI
+73 LNTINGVKL
-82 KTDENLRSKVSEY
+82 KTDENLVSKVSEY
-95 LESIKTKDG
+95 LDGIKTEDG
-104 KSAKFGEFKLDDKQ
+104 KSAKFGEFNLDDKQ
-118 IGDILPEVIENFR
+118 IGDILPEVVEIFR

-138 AYTSISPQESKIDKY
+138 AYTSISPQESEINENT
-153 SIGSKEYIA
+153 IGSNEYIA

-173 IGNGLKAHLRA
+173 VGNGLKAHLRA
-184 KNRFGAWYE
+184 RNRFGAWYE

-198 NAGNEIG
+198 NGDNEIG
-205 IAKRRFAES
+205 IAKRRFIES
-214 NEFGLFESS
+214 NEFGLFESNAN
-223 ENNEALSNNRLAN
+223 NNEVKHNTLTN
-236 IDINAISF
+236 ISINAISF

-258 IKDKD
+258 IKEKD

-275 YETTKEFKGNRTIPE
+275 YETTKEFNGNRTIAG
-290 YLATPK
+290 YSNG
-296 NATNFNK
+296 NADFNT

-308 NTILQFFADK
+308 DTILQFFADK
-318 INTLLKNVTSKTF
+318 INALLKDVTNKSF

-424 NYKQDVKEP
+424 NYKQDVREP

-467 DRYAF
+467 EGYAF

-526 NEGNFNIVV
+526 NEGNFNLVV

-545 KSFDIKE
+545 KSSDIKE

-596 LDKNSSGFKKT
+596 LDKNSTGFKKT
-607 SKFIIATFNLSKR
+607 SKFIIATFDLSKE

-637 ANKDKKDGGAEFNI
+637 ASKDKKDGGAEFNI

-698 YKEVN
+698 YKEIN

-715 SEVMVDKPIG
+715 SEVVGKVAG
-725 TINLSEEK
+725 AINLSEEK

-753 KRLNHGNHI
+753 KKLNHGNHI

-774 KTKFGK
+774 NTNFGK

-797 GKLCIYEFGHTD
+797 GKLCIYEFEHTD
-809 ATMCFDTSLSD
+809 SSMCFDTSLSD

-842 NSNLNSGDID
+842 SSNLNSGDID
-852 IYEDDKLSETCY
+852 IYEDDKLSVVCY

-877 CKIYARDS
+877 CKIYARDN
-885 NIQRASSTKGG
+885 NIQRASSTKSG

>member
-1 MPINERNASNFKG
+1 MPINERNATNFKD
-14 ELRDTL
+14 ELRDAL
-20 KDAEDFIYELYY
+20 KDAEGFIHYLYY
-32 DTNKI
+32 DTKNI
-37 ATIGCGFNVTLKD
+37 ATIGCGFNVTLKE
-50 ILQKVCDEIYS
+50 ILKKVCDKKYS
-61 EPKMNEKEFAGL
+61 DPKMSEEEFVGL
-73 LNTINGIWI
+73 LNTINGIKV
-82 KTDENLRSKVSEY
+82 KTNENLRSKVSEY
-95 LESIKTKDG
+95 LEGIKTEDG

-138 AYTSISPQESKIDKY
+138 AYTSISLQESKIDKD
-153 SIGSKEYIA
+153 SIGSREYIA

-173 IGNGLKAHLRA
+173 VGNGLKAHLRA

-198 NAGNEIG
+198 NADNDIG
-205 IAKRRFAES
+205 IAKRRFIES
-214 NEFGLFESS
+214 NEFGFFESN
-223 ENNEALSNNRLAN
+223 ENNNAVKENELGDIS
-236 IDINAISF
+236 INAISF

-263 EPSITYLQNAIA
+263 EPSITYLQNAIE
-275 YETTKEFKGNRTIPE
+275 YEMTKKFNGNRTIAG
-290 YLATPK
+290 YSK
-296 NATNFNK
+296 GNADFNT

-318 INTLLKNVTSKTF
+318 INALLKNVTSKTF

-369 KRDILLIYPTASA
+369 KRDILLIYPIASA
-382 LPVMPIQPKNTTFTI
+382 LPVMPVQPKNTTFTI

-467 DRYAF
+467 ERYAF

-526 NEGNFNIVV
+526 NEGNFNLVV

-545 KSFDIKE
+545 KSCDIKE

-566 YYLKKNDDKDA
+566 YYLKKNDDKYI

-596 LDKNSSGFKKT
+596 LDKNSTGFKKT
-607 SKFIIATFNLSKR
+607 SKFIVATFDLSKR
-620 YDTAEIH
+620 YDTGEIH

-637 ANKDKKDGGAEFNI
+637 ASKDKKDEGAEFNI

-666 LNTSENTSATNL
+666 LNASGNTSATNL

-688 VYLPNKGDDD
+688 VYLPNKGDD

-703 WAYKVIREDKYN
+703 WAYKVIKENKYN
-715 SEVMVDKPIG
+715 SEVVGKVVGIV
-725 TINLSEEK
+725 NLNEEK
-733 FKGKKITFSPKDD
+733 FKGKKIAFSPKDD

-753 KRLNHGNHI
+753 KKLRDGGHI
-762 IMFFAYLKSPAF
+762 MIFFAYLNLPAF

-786 IKAPIYLKYSN
+786 IKAHIYLKYSN
-797 GKLCIYEFGHTD
+797 GKLCIYEFEHTD
-809 ATMCFDTSLSD
+809 SSMCFDASLYD
-820 DIFGKEGKDEK
+820 DIFDKESKDNK
-831 VEHMPKGTYYI
+831 VEHMPKGVYYI
-842 NSNLNSGDID
+842 NSNLSIGDID
-852 IYEDDKLSETCY
+852 IFKDDKLSETCY
-864 QSIDGKDRSYIEP
+864 QSIDDKDRSYIES
-877 CKIYARDS
+877 CKIYAIDS
-885 NIQRASSTKGG
+885 SIQRVSSTKSG
-896 INLIDSENKNRFI
+896 INLINSENKNRFI

>member
-1 MPINERNASNFKG
+1 MPINERNASDFKNK
-14 ELRDTL
+14 LRDAL
-20 KDAEDFIYELYY
+20 KKAEDFIYELYY

-50 ILQKVCDEIYS
+50 ILQKVCDKKYS
-61 EPKMNEKEFAGL
+61 DPKMDEKEFTGL
-73 LNTINGIWI
+73 LNTINGVKV

-95 LESIKTKDG
+95 LDGIKTKDG
-104 KSAKFGEFKLDDKQ
+104 KKLKFSAFELDDNQ
-118 IGDILPEVIENFR
+118 IGDILPEVVEIFR

-138 AYTSISPQESKIDKY
+138 AYTSISPQEKKIDEN
-153 SIGSKEYIA
+153 SIGSREYIA

-173 IGNGLKAHLRA
+173 VGNGLKAYLRA

-198 NAGNEIG
+198 NGDNNIG
-205 IAKRRFAES
+205 IAKRRFIES
-214 NEFGLFESS
+214 NEFGLFESN
-223 ENNEALSNNRLAN
+223 ENNEALNNNTLTN
-236 IDINAISF
+236 ISINAISF

-263 EPSITYLQNAIA
+263 EPSITYLQNAIE
-275 YETTKEFKGNRTIPE
+275 YETTKKFNGNRTIAG
-290 YLATPK
+290 YSNG
-296 NATNFNK
+296 NADFNT

-318 INTLLKNVTSKTF
+318 INALLKNVTSKTF

-424 NYKQDVKEP
+424 NYKQDVREP

-467 DRYAF
+467 ESYAF

-507 SMFDIKLRLP
+507 NMFDIKLRLP

-526 NEGNFNIVV
+526 NEGNFNLVV

-545 KSFDIKE
+545 KSYDIKE

-596 LDKNSSGFKKT
+596 LDKNSTGFKKT
-607 SKFIIATFNLSKR
+607 SKFIIATLDLSKR

-637 ANKDKKDGGAEFNI
+637 ASKDKKDGGAEFDI

-698 YKEVN
+698 YKEIN

-762 IMFFAYLKSPAF
+762 IMFFAYLRLPAF

-820 DIFGKEGKDEK
+820 DIFGKESKDEK
-831 VEHMPKGTYYI
+831 VEHMPKGVYYI
-842 NSNLNSGDID
+842 NSNLSSGDID
-852 IYEDDKLSETCY
+852 IFEDDKLSVVCY

-877 CKIYARDS
+877 CKIYAIDS
-885 NIQRASSTKGG
+885 NIQRASSIKSG

-909 QKFNEVKQRVGLD
+909 QKFNEAKQRVGLD

>member
-1 MPINERNASNFKG
+1 MPINERNASNFKD

-20 KDAEDFIYELYY
+20 KKAEGFIYELYY

-50 ILQKVCDEIYS
+50 ILQKVCDKKYS
-61 EPKMNEKEFAGL
+61 DPKMSEEEFAGL
-73 LNTINGIWI
+73 LNAINGVKV
-82 KTDENLRSKVSEY
+82 KTDENLRSEVSEY
-95 LESIKTKDG
+95 LTGIKTEDG
-104 KSAKFGEFKLDDKQ
+104 KSAKFGEFNLDDDQ
-118 IGDILPEVIENFR
+118 IGDILPEVVEIFR

-138 AYTSISPQESKIDKY
+138 AYTSISPQESNIDKN

-173 IGNGLKAHLRA
+173 VGNGLKAHLRA

-198 NAGNEIG
+198 NADNEIG

-214 NEFGLFESS
+214 NEFGLFEDTD
-223 ENNEALSNNRLAN
+223 NNGRVKRNELAN
-236 IDINAISF
+236 ISINAISF

-258 IKDKD
+258 IKEKD

-275 YETTKEFKGNRTIPE
+275 YETTKEFKGNRTIAG
-290 YLATPK
+290 YSNG
-296 NATNFNK
+296 NADFNE

-318 INTLLKNVTSKTF
+318 INALLKDVTKKSF

-364 FKPEA
+364 FRPEA

-402 TSLDCSNLNPD
+402 TSLDCSNLNPN
-413 GNSNESEIVLM
+413 GNSSESEIVLM
-424 NYKQDVKEP
+424 DYKQDVREP

-447 STNGETIIYKNANG
+447 STNGETIIYKNTND

-467 DRYAF
+467 EGYAF

-484 KMNFNLLNFAK
+484 KMSFNLLNFAK

-517 DATDSISTK
+517 DTTDSISTK
-526 NEGNFNIVV
+526 SEGNFHLVV
-535 SDLIIEDEEG
+535 TNLIIEDEEG
-545 KSFDIKE
+545 KSCDIKE

-566 YYLKKNDDKDA
+566 YYLKKNDDKDV
-577 DSNSSSKN
+577 DSNSSSEN

-607 SKFIIATFNLSKR
+607 SKFIIATFDLSKR
-620 YDTAEIH
+620 YDTGEIH

-637 ANKDKKDGGAEFNI
+637 ASKDKKDGGAEFDI
-651 KVSTVA
+651 KVSTVV

-666 LNTSENTSATNL
+666 LNTLENTSATNL
-678 SIKDTLNLEA
+678 TTNDTLNLEA

-698 YKEVN
+698 YKEIN

-715 SEVMVDKPIG
+715 SEVMVDKVAG
-725 TINLSEEK
+725 AINLSEEK

-762 IMFFAYLKSPAF
+762 IMFFAYLRLPAF

-809 ATMCFDTSLSD
+809 ATMCFDTSLSGG
-820 DIFGKEGKDEK
+820 IFDKESKDEK
-831 VEHMPKGTYYI
+831 VEHMPKGVYYI
-842 NSNLNSGDID
+842 NSNLSGGDID

-877 CKIYARDS
+877 CKIYAIDS
-885 NIQRASSTKGG
+885 NIQRASSIKSG
-896 INLIDSENKNRFI
+896 INLINSENKNRFI

>member
-1 MPINERNASNFKG
+1 MPINERNASDFKNK
-14 ELRDTL
+14 LRDTL
-20 KDAEDFIYELYY
+20 KDAEGFKHYLYY

-37 ATIGCGFNVTLKD
+37 ATIGCGFNVTLKEM
-50 ILQKVCDEIYS
+50 LKKVCDEIYS
-61 EPKMNEKEFAGL
+61 EPKMDEKEFIGL
-73 LNTINGIWI
+73 LNTINGVKL
-82 KTDENLRSKVSEY
+82 KTDENLVSKVSEY
-95 LESIKTKDG
+95 LDGIKTEDG
-104 KSAKFGEFKLDDKQ
+104 KSAKFGEFNLDDKQ
-118 IGDILPEVIENFR
+118 IGDILPEVVEIFR

-138 AYTSISPQESKIDKY
+138 AYTSISPQESEINENT
-153 SIGSKEYIA
+153 IGSNEYIA

-173 IGNGLKAHLRA
+173 VGNGLKAHLRA
-184 KNRFGAWYE
+184 RNRFGAWYE

-198 NAGNEIG
+198 NGDNEIG
-205 IAKRRFAES
+205 IAKRRFIES
-214 NEFGLFESS
+214 NEFGLFESNAN
-223 ENNEALSNNRLAN
+223 NNEVKHNTLTN
-236 IDINAISF
+236 ISINAISF

-258 IKDKD
+258 IKEKD

-275 YETTKEFKGNRTIPE
+275 YETTKEFNGNRTIAG
-290 YLATPK
+290 YSNG
-296 NATNFNK
+296 NADFNT

-308 NTILQFFADK
+308 DTILQFFADK
-318 INTLLKNVTSKTF
+318 INALLKDVTNKSF

-424 NYKQDVKEP
+424 NYKQDVREP

-467 DRYAF
+467 EGYAF

-526 NEGNFNIVV
+526 NEGNFNLVV

-545 KSFDIKE
+545 KSSDIKE

-596 LDKNSSGFKKT
+596 LDKNSTGFKKT
-607 SKFIIATFNLSKR
+607 SKFIIATFDLSKE

-637 ANKDKKDGGAEFNI
+637 ASKDKKDGGAEFNI

-666 LNTSENTSATNL
+666 LNTSENTNATNL

-715 SEVMVDKPIG
+715 SEVVGKVAG
-725 TINLSEEK
+725 AINLSEEK

-753 KRLNHGNHI
+753 KKLNHGNHI

-774 KTKFGK
+774 NTNFGK

-797 GKLCIYEFGHTD
+797 GKLCIYEFEHTD
-809 ATMCFDTSLSD
+809 SSMCFDTSLSD

-842 NSNLNSGDID
+842 SSNLNSGDID
-852 IYEDDKLSETCY
+852 IYEDDKLSVVCY

-877 CKIYARDS
+877 CKIYARDN
-885 NIQRASSTKGG
+885 NIQRASSTKSG

>member
-1 MPINERNASNFKG
+1 MENF
-14 ELRDTL
+14 E
-20 KDAEDFIYELYY
+20 
-32 DTNKI
+32 
-37 ATIGCGFNVTLKD
+37 
-50 ILQKVCDEIYS
+50 
-61 EPKMNEKEFAGL
+61 
-73 LNTINGIWI
+73 
-82 KTDENLRSKVSEY
+82 
-95 LESIKTKDG
+95 
-104 KSAKFGEFKLDDKQ
+104 LDDDQ
-118 IGDILPEVIENFR
+118 IINILPEVVEIFR

-173 IGNGLKAHLRA
+173 VGDGLKAHLRA

-198 NAGNEIG
+198 NGDNEIG
-205 IAKRRFAES
+205 IAKRRFIES
-214 NEFGLFESS
+214 NEFGLFESNA
-223 ENNEALSNNRLAN
+223 NNNAVKQNTL
-236 IDINAISF
+236 IDISINAISF
-244 EECLDLF
+244 EECLDLL

-275 YETTKEFKGNRTIPE
+275 YETTKEFKGNRTIAG
-290 YLATPK
+290 YSSG
-296 NATNFNK
+296 NADFNE

-318 INTLLKNVTSKTF
+318 INALLKDVTQKSF

-364 FKPEA
+364 FRPEA
-369 KRDILLIYPTASA
+369 KRNILLIYPTASA

-402 TSLDCSNLNPD
+402 TSLDCSNLNPN
-413 GNSNESEIVLM
+413 GNSSESEIVLM
-424 NYKQDVKEP
+424 DYKQDVREP

-447 STNGETIIYKNANG
+447 STNGETIIYKNTND

-467 DRYAF
+467 EGYAF

-484 KMNFNLLNFAK
+484 KMSFNLLNFAK

-517 DATDSISTK
+517 DTTDSISTK
-526 NEGNFNIVV
+526 SKGNFHLVV
-535 SDLIIEDEEG
+535 TNLIIEDEEG
-545 KSFDIKE
+545 KSCDIKE

-607 SKFIIATFNLSKR
+607 SKFIIATFDLSKR
-620 YDTAEIH
+620 YDTGEIH

-637 ANKDKKDGGAEFNI
+637 ASKDKKDGGAEFNI
-651 KVSTVA
+651 KVSTVV

-666 LNTSENTSATNL
+666 LNTLENTSATNL
-678 SIKDTLNLEA
+678 TTNDTLNLEA

-698 YKEVN
+698 YKEVS

-715 SEVMVDKPIG
+715 SEVVGKVAG
-725 TINLSEEK
+725 AINLSEEK

-753 KRLNHGNHI
+753 KKLNHGNHI

-774 KTKFGK
+774 NTNFGK

-831 VEHMPKGTYYI
+831 VEHMPKGVYYI

-877 CKIYARDS
+877 CKIYAIDS
-885 NIQRASSTKGG
+885 NIQRASSIKSG

-909 QKFNEVKQRVGLD
+909 QNLTK
-922 SKEVKLEVG
+922 

>member
-1 MPINERNASNFKG
+1 MPINERNASDFKNK
-14 ELRDTL
+14 LRDAL
-20 KDAEDFIYELYY
+20 KKAEDFIYELYY

-50 ILQKVCDEIYS
+50 ILQKVCDKKYS
-61 EPKMNEKEFAGL
+61 DPKMDEKEFTGL
-73 LNTINGIWI
+73 LNTINGVKV

-95 LESIKTKDG
+95 LDGIKTKDG
-104 KSAKFGEFKLDDKQ
+104 KKLKFSAFELDDNQ
-118 IGDILPEVIENFR
+118 IGDILPEVVEIFR

-138 AYTSISPQESKIDKY
+138 AYTSISPQEKKIDEN
-153 SIGSKEYIA
+153 SIGSREYIA

-173 IGNGLKAHLRA
+173 VGNGLKAYLRA

-198 NAGNEIG
+198 NADNNIG
-205 IAKRRFAES
+205 IAKRRFIES

-223 ENNEALSNNRLAN
+223 ENNEALNNNALTN
-236 IDINAISF
+236 ISINAISF

-258 IKDKD
+258 IKEKD

-275 YETTKEFKGNRTIPE
+275 YETTKEFKGNRTIAG
-290 YLATPK
+290 YSNG
-296 NATNFNK
+296 NADFNE

-318 INTLLKNVTSKTF
+318 INALLKNVTSKTF

-424 NYKQDVKEP
+424 NYKQDVREP

-447 STNGETIIYKNANG
+447 STNGETIIYKNDND

-467 DRYAF
+467 EKYAF

-478 TLNFFE
+478 TLNLFE

-566 YYLKKNDDKDA
+566 YYLKKNDDKDS

-596 LDKNSSGFKKT
+596 LDKNSTGFKKT
-607 SKFIIATFNLSKR
+607 SKFIIATFDLSKR

-637 ANKDKKDGGAEFNI
+637 ASKDKKNGGAEFDI

-762 IMFFAYLKSPAF
+762 IMFFAYLRLPAF

-842 NSNLNSGDID
+842 SSNLNSGDID

-877 CKIYARDS
+877 CKIYAINS
-885 NIQRASSTKGG
+885 NIQRVSSVKSG

>member
-1 MPINERNASNFKG
+1 MPINERNASNFKN
-14 ELRDTL
+14 ELGSTL
-20 KDAEDFIYELYY
+20 KKAEGFIYELYY

-37 ATIGCGFNVTLKD
+37 ATIGCGFNVTLKE
-50 ILQKVCDEIYS
+50 ILKEVCDKKYS
-61 EPKMNEKEFAGL
+61 EPKMSEEEFAGL
-73 LNTINGIWI
+73 LNTINGIGV
-82 KTDENLRSKVSEY
+82 KTNGNLRSKVSEY
-95 LESIKTKDG
+95 LESIKTEDG
-104 KSAKFGEFKLDDKQ
+104 KSTKFGEFKLDDKQ
-118 IGDILPEVIENFR
+118 IGDILPEVVEIFR

-153 SIGSKEYIA
+153 SIGSREYIA

-173 IGNGLKAHLRA
+173 VGNGLKAHLRA

-198 NAGNEIG
+198 NADNDIG

-214 NEFGLFESS
+214 NEFGLFESN
-223 ENNEALSNNRLAN
+223 ENNNAVKENELGDIS
-236 IDINAISF
+236 INAISF

-258 IKDKD
+258 IKEKD

-275 YETTKEFKGNRTIPE
+275 YETTKEFKGNRTIAG
-290 YLATPK
+290 YSNG
-296 NATNFNK
+296 NADFNE

-318 INTLLKNVTSKTF
+318 INALLKNVTSKTF
-331 KLEDIYVI
+331 KLEDIYAI

-424 NYKQDVKEP
+424 NYKQDVRWP
-433 NKNSRDEEISFIKP
+433 NKNSRDDEISFIKP
-447 STNGETIIYKNANG
+447 STNGETIIYKNAND

-467 DRYAF
+467 ERYAF

-484 KMNFNLLNFAK
+484 KMSFNLLNFAK

-507 SMFDIKLRLP
+507 SMFYIKLRLP

-526 NEGNFNIVV
+526 NEGNFNLVV

-545 KSFDIKE
+545 KSCDIKE

-596 LDKNSSGFKKT
+596 LDKNSTGFKKT
-607 SKFIIATFNLSKR
+607 SQFIIATFDLSKR

-637 ANKDKKDGGAEFNI
+637 ASKDKKDGGAEFDI

-753 KRLNHGNHI
+753 KTLNHGNHI
-762 IMFFAYLKSPAF
+762 IMFFAYLRLPAF

-820 DIFGKEGKDEK
+820 DIFGKESKDKK
-831 VEHMPKGTYYI
+831 VEHMPKGVYYI
-842 NSNLNSGDID
+842 NSNLSSGDID
-852 IYEDDKLSETCY
+852 IFEDDKLSETCY

-877 CKIYARDS
+877 CKIYAIDS
-885 NIQRASSTKGG
+885 NIQRASSVKSG

>member
-1 MPINERNASNFKG
+1 MPINERNASDFKNK
-14 ELRDTL
+14 LRDAL
-20 KDAEDFIYELYY
+20 KKAEDFIYELYY

-50 ILQKVCDEIYS
+50 ILQKVCDKKYS
-61 EPKMNEKEFAGL
+61 DPKMDEKEFTGL
-73 LNTINGIWI
+73 LNTINGVKV

-95 LESIKTKDG
+95 LDGIKTKDG
-104 KSAKFGEFKLDDKQ
+104 KKLKFSAFELDDNQ
-118 IGDILPEVIENFR
+118 IGDILPEVVEIFR

-138 AYTSISPQESKIDKY
+138 AYTSISPQEKKIDEN
-153 SIGSKEYIA
+153 SIGSNEYIA

-173 IGNGLKAHLRA
+173 VGNGLKAYLRA

-198 NAGNEIG
+198 NGDNNIG
-205 IAKRRFAES
+205 IAKRRFIES
-214 NEFGLFESS
+214 NEFGLFESN
-223 ENNEALSNNRLAN
+223 ENNEALNNNTLTN
-236 IDINAISF
+236 ISINAISF

-263 EPSITYLQNAIA
+263 EPSITYLQNAIE
-275 YETTKEFKGNRTIPE
+275 YETTKKFNGNRTIAG
-290 YLATPK
+290 YSNG
-296 NATNFNK
+296 NADFNT

-318 INTLLKNVTSKTF
+318 INALLKNVTSKTF

-339 TTKDDNSHNISRINK
+339 TTKGDNSHNISRINK

-364 FKPEA
+364 FRPEA

-424 NYKQDVKEP
+424 NYKQDVRWP
-433 NKNSRDEEISFIKP
+433 NKNSRDDEISFIKP

-467 DRYAF
+467 ESYAF

-526 NEGNFNIVV
+526 NEGNFNLVV

-545 KSFDIKE
+545 KSCDIKE

-596 LDKNSSGFKKT
+596 LDKNSTGFKKT
-607 SKFIIATFNLSKR
+607 SKFIIATLDLSKR

-637 ANKDKKDGGAEFNI
+637 ASKDKKDGGAEFDI

-715 SEVMVDKPIG
+715 SEVVGKVVG
-725 TINLSEEK
+725 AINLSEEK

-762 IMFFAYLKSPAF
+762 IIFFAYLKSPAF
-774 KTKFGK
+774 NTNFGK

-797 GKLCIYEFGHTD
+797 GKLCIYEFEHTD

-820 DIFGKEGKDEK
+820 DIFGKESKDKK

-842 NSNLNSGDID
+842 SSNLNSGDID
-852 IYEDDKLSETCY
+852 IYEDDKLSVVCY

-877 CKIYARDS
+877 CKIYARDN
-885 NIQRASSTKGG
+885 NIQRASSTKSG

>member
-1 MPINERNASNFKG
+1 MPINERNASNFKN
-14 ELRDTL
+14 ELGDTL
-20 KDAEDFIYELYY
+20 EKTEGFRHYLYY
-32 DTNKI
+32 DIKKL
-37 ATIGCGFNVTLKD
+37 ATIGCGFNVTLKE
-50 ILQKVCDEIYS
+50 ILKKVCDEIYS
-61 EPKMNEKEFAGL
+61 EPKMSEEEFAGL
-73 LNTINGIWI
+73 LNTINGVNV
-82 KTDENLRSKVSEY
+82 KTNENLVSQVSEY
-95 LESIKTKDG
+95 LDGIKTEDK
-104 KSAKFGEFKLDDKQ
+104 KSTKFGKFELSNDQ
-118 IGDILPEVIENFR
+118 IIDILPEVVEIFR

-138 AYTSISPQESKIDKY
+138 AYTSIGPQESKIDKY

-173 IGNGLKAHLRA
+173 VGNGLKAYLRA

-198 NAGNEIG
+198 NADNEIG

-214 NEFGLFESS
+214 NEFGLFESNA
-223 ENNEALSNNRLAN
+223 NNNAVKQNTLTN
-236 IDINAISF
+236 ISINAISF

-275 YETTKEFKGNRTIPE
+275 YETTKEFKGNRTIAG
-290 YLATPK
+290 YSNG
-296 NATNFNK
+296 NADFNE

-318 INTLLKNVTSKTF
+318 INALLKNVTSKTF

-413 GNSNESEIVLM
+413 GNSNESEVVLM
-424 NYKQDVKEP
+424 NYKQDVREP

-447 STNGETIIYKNANG
+447 STNGETIIYKNAND

-467 DRYAF
+467 ERYAF
-472 NSGNVI
+472 NNGNVI

-526 NEGNFNIVV
+526 NEGNFNLVV
-535 SDLIIEDEEG
+535 SDLIIKDEEG
-545 KSFDIKE
+545 KSYDIKE

-566 YYLKKNDDKDA
+566 YYLEKNDDKDA

-596 LDKNSSGFKKT
+596 LDKNSTGFKKT
-607 SKFIIATFNLSKR
+607 SKFIIATFDLSKE

-637 ANKDKKDGGAEFNI
+637 ASKDKKDGGAEFDI

-715 SEVMVDKPIG
+715 SEVVGKVVG
-725 TINLSEEK
+725 AINLSEEK

-762 IMFFAYLKSPAF
+762 IIFFAYLKSPAF
-774 KTKFGK
+774 NTNFGK

-797 GKLCIYEFGHTD
+797 GKLCIYEFEHTD
-809 ATMCFDTSLSD
+809 ATMCFDTSFD
-820 DIFGKEGKDEK
+820 KESKDKK

-842 NSNLNSGDID
+842 SSNLSSGDID
-852 IYEDDKLSETCY
+852 IYEDDKLSAVCY
-864 QSIDGKDRSYIEP
+864 QAIDGKDREP

-885 NIQRASSTKGG
+885 NAQRASSTKSG

>member
-1 MPINERNASNFKG
+1 MPINERNATDFKN
-14 ELRDTL
+14 ELGSTL
-20 KDAEDFIYELYY
+20 KKAEGFREKLYY
-32 DTNKI
+32 DGKNI

-50 ILQKVCDEIYS
+50 ILKKVCDEIYS
-61 EPKMNEKEFAGL
+61 EPKMSEEEFTGL
-73 LNTINGIWI
+73 LNAINGVKA
-82 KTDENLRSKVSEY
+82 KTKENLRSKVSEY
-95 LESIKTKDG
+95 IDSIKTKDG
-104 KSAKFGEFKLDDKQ
+104 KSTKFGKFELDDDQ
-118 IGDILPEVIENFR
+118 IINILPEVVEIFR

-138 AYTSISPQESKIDKY
+138 AYTPISTQEKKIDDN
-153 SIGSKEYIA
+153 SIGSNEYIA

-173 IGNGLKAHLRA
+173 VGNGLKAHLRA
-184 KNRFGAWYE
+184 RNRFGAWYE

-198 NAGNEIG
+198 NADNDIG
-205 IAKRRFAES
+205 IAKRRFIES
-214 NEFGLFESS
+214 NEFGLYEDAD
-223 ENNEALSNNRLAN
+223 NNGRVKRNELAN
-236 IDINAISF
+236 ISINAISF

-275 YETTKEFKGNRTIPE
+275 YETTKEFKGNRTIAG
-290 YLATPK
+290 YSNG
-296 NATNFNK
+296 NADFNE

-318 INTLLKNVTSKTF
+318 INALLKDVTSKTF

-369 KRDILLIYPTASA
+369 KRDILLICPTASA

-424 NYKQDVKEP
+424 NYKQDVREP

-447 STNGETIIYKNANG
+447 STNGETIIYKNDND

-467 DRYAF
+467 EKYAF

-526 NEGNFNIVV
+526 NEGNFNLVV
-535 SDLIIEDEEG
+535 SDLIIKDEEG
-545 KSFDIKE
+545 KSCDIKE

-596 LDKNSSGFKKT
+596 LDKNSTGFKKT
-607 SKFIIATFNLSKR
+607 SKFIIATFDLSKE

-637 ANKDKKDGGAEFNI
+637 ASKDKKDGGAEFDI

-715 SEVMVDKPIG
+715 SEVVGKVAG
-725 TINLSEEK
+725 AINLSEEK

-762 IMFFAYLKSPAF
+762 IMFFAYLRLPAF

-831 VEHMPKGTYYI
+831 VEYMPKGVYYI

-885 NIQRASSTKGG
+885 NIQRASSTKSG
-896 INLIDSENKNRFI
+896 INLINSENKNRFI

>member
-1 MPINERNASNFKG
+1 MPINERNASDFKNK
-14 ELRDTL
+14 LRDAL
-20 KDAEDFIYELYY
+20 KKAEDFIYELYY

-50 ILQKVCDEIYS
+50 ILQKVCDKKYS
-61 EPKMNEKEFAGL
+61 DPKMDEKEFTGL
-73 LNTINGIWI
+73 LNTINGVKV

-95 LESIKTKDG
+95 LDGIKTKDG
-104 KSAKFGEFKLDDKQ
+104 KKLKFSAFELDDNQ
-118 IGDILPEVIENFR
+118 IGDILPEVVEIFR

-138 AYTSISPQESKIDKY
+138 AYTSISPQEKKIDEN
-153 SIGSKEYIA
+153 SIGSREYIA

-173 IGNGLKAHLRA
+173 VGNGLKAHLRA
-184 KNRFGAWYE
+184 RNRFGAWYE

-198 NAGNEIG
+198 NGDNNIG
-205 IAKRRFAES
+205 IAKRRFIES
-214 NEFGLFESS
+214 NEFGLFESN
-223 ENNEALSNNRLAN
+223 ENNEALNNNTLTN
-236 IDINAISF
+236 ISINAISF

-258 IKDKD
+258 IKEKD

-275 YETTKEFKGNRTIPE
+275 YETTKKFNGNKTIAGYSKGS
-290 YLATPK
+290 AD
-296 NATNFNK
+296 FNT

-318 INTLLKNVTSKTF
+318 INALLKDVTNKSF

-364 FKPEA
+364 FRPEA

-424 NYKQDVKEP
+424 NYKQDAREP
-433 NKNSRDEEISFIKP
+433 NKNSRDDEISFIKP
-447 STNGETIIYKNANG
+447 STNGETIIYKNTND

-526 NEGNFNIVV
+526 SEGNFHLVV
-535 SDLIIEDEEG
+535 TNLIIEDEEG
-545 KSFDIKE
+545 KSYDIKK
-552 VYLHNGEDKRVYPS
+552 VYLHNSEDKRVYPS

-577 DSNSSSKN
+577 DSNSSSEN

-620 YDTAEIH
+620 YDTGEIH

-637 ANKDKKDGGAEFNI
+637 ASKDKKDGGAEFDI

-715 SEVMVDKPIG
+715 SEVVGKVAG
-725 TINLSEEK
+725 AINLSEEK

-753 KRLNHGNHI
+753 KKLNHGNHI

-774 KTKFGK
+774 NTNFGK

-831 VEHMPKGTYYI
+831 VEHMPKGVYYI

-877 CKIYARDS
+877 CKIYAIDS
-885 NIQRASSTKGG
+885 NIQRASSIKSG

>member
-1 MPINERNASNFKG
+1 MPINERNASDFKNK
-14 ELRDTL
+14 LRDTL
-20 KDAEDFIYELYY
+20 KDAEGFKHYLYY

-37 ATIGCGFNVTLKD
+37 ATIGCGFNVTLKEM
-50 ILQKVCDEIYS
+50 LKKVCDEIYS
-61 EPKMNEKEFAGL
+61 EPKMDEKEFIGL
-73 LNTINGIWI
+73 LNTINGVKL
-82 KTDENLRSKVSEY
+82 KTDENLVSKVSEY
-95 LESIKTKDG
+95 LDGIKTEDG
-104 KSAKFGEFKLDDKQ
+104 KSAKFGEFNLDDKQ
-118 IGDILPEVIENFR
+118 IGDILPEVVEIFR

-138 AYTSISPQESKIDKY
+138 AYTSISPQESEINENT
-153 SIGSKEYIA
+153 IGSNEYIA

-173 IGNGLKAHLRA
+173 VGNGLKAHLRA
-184 KNRFGAWYE
+184 RNRFGAWYE

-198 NAGNEIG
+198 NGDNEIG
-205 IAKRRFAES
+205 IAKRRFIES
-214 NEFGLFESS
+214 NEFGLFESNAN
-223 ENNEALSNNRLAN
+223 NNEVKHNTLTN
-236 IDINAISF
+236 ISINAISF

-258 IKDKD
+258 IKEKD

-275 YETTKEFKGNRTIPE
+275 YETTKEFNGNRTIAG
-290 YLATPK
+290 YSNG
-296 NATNFNK
+296 NADFNT

-308 NTILQFFADK
+308 DTILQFFADK
-318 INTLLKNVTSKTF
+318 INALLKDVTNKSF

-424 NYKQDVKEP
+424 NYKQDVRWP
-433 NKNSRDEEISFIKP
+433 NKNSRDDEISFIKP
-447 STNGETIIYKNANG
+447 STNGETIIYKNTND

-467 DRYAF
+467 KRYAF

-484 KMNFNLLNFAK
+484 KMSFNLLNFAK

-526 NEGNFNIVV
+526 NEGNFNLVV

-545 KSFDIKE
+545 KSCDIKE

-566 YYLKKNDDKDA
+566 YYLKRNDDKDA

-607 SKFIIATFNLSKR
+607 SKFIIATFDLSKR
-620 YDTAEIH
+620 YDTGEIH

-637 ANKDKKDGGAEFNI
+637 ASKDKKDGGAEFDI

-715 SEVMVDKPIG
+715 SEVVGKVAG
-725 TINLSEEK
+725 AINLSEEK

-774 KTKFGK
+774 NTNFGK

-797 GKLCIYEFGHTD
+797 GRLCIYEFGHTD

-820 DIFGKEGKDEK
+820 DIFGKESKDKK
-831 VEHMPKGTYYI
+831 VEYMPKGVYYI

-877 CKIYARDS
+877 CKIYAIDS
-885 NIQRASSTKGG
+885 NIQRASSIKSG

>member
-1 MPINERNASNFKG
+1 MPINERNVTDFKN
-14 ELRDTL
+14 ELGNTL
-20 KDAEDFIYELYY
+20 EKAEGFREKLYY
-32 DTNKI
+32 DGKNI

-50 ILQKVCDEIYS
+50 ILQKVCDKKYS
-61 EPKMNEKEFAGL
+61 DPKMSEEEFAGL
-73 LNTINGIWI
+73 LNAINGVKV
-82 KTDENLRSKVSEY
+82 KTKENLRSEVSEY
-95 LESIKTKDG
+95 LDGIKTEDG
-104 KSAKFGEFKLDDKQ
+104 KSAKFAKFELSNDQ
-118 IGDILPEVIENFR
+118 IIDILPDVVEIFR

-138 AYTSISPQESKIDKY
+138 AYTSISPQESKIDDKTK
-153 SIGSKEYIA
+153 GSNEYIA

-173 IGNGLKAHLRA
+173 VGSGLKAYLRD

-198 NAGNEIG
+198 NADNDIG

-214 NEFGLFESS
+214 NEFGLFESN
-223 ENNEALSNNRLAN
+223 ENNEALNNNALTN
-236 IDINAISF
+236 ISINAISF

-258 IKDKD
+258 IKEKD

-275 YETTKEFKGNRTIPE
+275 YETTKEFKGNRTIAG
-290 YLATPK
+290 YSNG
-296 NATNFNK
+296 NADFNE

-318 INTLLKNVTSKTF
+318 INALLKNVTQKSF

-402 TSLDCSNLNPD
+402 TSLDCSNLNPN
-413 GNSNESEIVLM
+413 GNSNESEIALM
-424 NYKQDVKEP
+424 NYKQDVRWP

-447 STNGETIIYKNANG
+447 STNGETIIYKNDND

-467 DRYAF
+467 ERYAF

-484 KMNFNLLNFAK
+484 KMSFNLLNFAK

-526 NEGNFNIVV
+526 SEGNFHLVV
-535 SDLIIEDEEG
+535 TNLIIEDEEG
-545 KSFDIKE
+545 KSSDIKE

-607 SKFIIATFNLSKR
+607 SKFIIATFDLSKR
-620 YDTAEIH
+620 YDTGEIH

-637 ANKDKKDGGAEFNI
+637 ASKDKKDGGAEFNI
-651 KVSTVA
+651 KVSTVV

-666 LNTSENTSATNL
+666 LNTSESSDATNL

-698 YKEVN
+698 YKEIS
-703 WAYKVIREDKYN
+703 WAYKAIREDKYN
-715 SEVMVDKPIG
+715 SEVMVDKVAG
-725 TINLSEEK
+725 AINLSEEK

-753 KRLNHGNHI
+753 KTLNHGNHI
-762 IMFFAYLKSPAF
+762 IMFFAYLRLPAF

-780 THIRVD
+780 IHIRVD

-809 ATMCFDTSLSD
+809 ATMCFDTSLSGG
-820 DIFGKEGKDEK
+820 IFGKESKDEK

-842 NSNLNSGDID
+842 NSNLSGGDID
-852 IYEDDKLSETCY
+852 IFEDDKLSETCY

-885 NIQRASSTKGG
+885 NIQRASSIKSG
-896 INLIDSENKNRFI
+896 INLINSENKNRFI

>member
-1 MPINERNASNFKG
+1 MPINERNASDFKNK
-14 ELRDTL
+14 LRDTL
-20 KDAEDFIYELYY
+20 KDAEGFKHYLYY

-37 ATIGCGFNVTLKD
+37 ATIGCGFNVTLKEM
-50 ILQKVCDEIYS
+50 LKKVCDEIYS
-61 EPKMNEKEFAGL
+61 EPKMDEKEFIGL
-73 LNTINGIWI
+73 LNTINGVKL
-82 KTDENLRSKVSEY
+82 KTDENLVSKVSEY
-95 LESIKTKDG
+95 LDGIKTEDG
-104 KSAKFGEFKLDDKQ
+104 KSAKFGEFNLDDKQ
-118 IGDILPEVIENFR
+118 IGDILPEVVEIFR

-138 AYTSISPQESKIDKY
+138 AYTSISPQESEINENT
-153 SIGSKEYIA
+153 IGSNEYIA

-173 IGNGLKAHLRA
+173 VGNGLKAHLRA
-184 KNRFGAWYE
+184 RNRFGAWYE

-198 NAGNEIG
+198 NGDNEIG
-205 IAKRRFAES
+205 IAKRRFIES
-214 NEFGLFESS
+214 NEFGLFESNAN
-223 ENNEALSNNRLAN
+223 NNEVKHNTLTN
-236 IDINAISF
+236 ISINAISF

-258 IKDKD
+258 IKEKD

-275 YETTKEFKGNRTIPE
+275 YETTKEFNGNRTIAG
-290 YLATPK
+290 YSNG
-296 NATNFNK
+296 NADFNT

-308 NTILQFFADK
+308 DTILQFFADK
-318 INTLLKNVTSKTF
+318 INALLKDVTNKSF

-424 NYKQDVKEP
+424 NYKQDVRWP
-433 NKNSRDEEISFIKP
+433 NKNSRDDEISFIKP
-447 STNGETIIYKNANG
+447 STNGETIIYKNTND

-467 DRYAF
+467 KRYAF

-484 KMNFNLLNFAK
+484 KMSFNLLNFAK

-526 NEGNFNIVV
+526 NEGNFNLVV

-545 KSFDIKE
+545 KSCDIKE

-566 YYLKKNDDKDA
+566 YYLKRNDDKDA

-607 SKFIIATFNLSKR
+607 SKFIIATFDLSKR
-620 YDTAEIH
+620 YDTGEIH

-637 ANKDKKDGGAEFNI
+637 ASKDKKDGGAEFDI

-715 SEVMVDKPIG
+715 SEVVGKVAG
-725 TINLSEEK
+725 AINLSEEK

-762 IMFFAYLKSPAF
+762 IMFFAYLRLPAF

-809 ATMCFDTSLSD
+809 ATMCFDTSLSGG
-820 DIFGKEGKDEK
+820 IFDKESKDEK

-842 NSNLNSGDID
+842 SSNLSGGDID
-852 IYEDDKLSETCY
+852 IFEDDKLSETCY

-885 NIQRASSTKGG
+885 NIQRVSSIKSG

>member
-1 MPINERNASNFKG
+1 MPINERNASDFKNK
-14 ELRDTL
+14 LRDTL
-20 KDAEDFIYELYY
+20 KDAEGFKHYLYY

-37 ATIGCGFNVTLKD
+37 ATIGCGFNVTLKEM
-50 ILQKVCDEIYS
+50 LKKVCDEIYS
-61 EPKMNEKEFAGL
+61 EPKMDEKEFIGL
-73 LNTINGIWI
+73 LNTINGVKL
-82 KTDENLRSKVSEY
+82 KTDENLVSKVSEY
-95 LESIKTKDG
+95 LDGIKTEDG
-104 KSAKFGEFKLDDKQ
+104 KSAKFGEFNLDDKQ
-118 IGDILPEVIENFR
+118 IGDILPEVVEIFR

-138 AYTSISPQESKIDKY
+138 AYTSISPQESEINENT
-153 SIGSKEYIA
+153 IGSNEYIA

-173 IGNGLKAHLRA
+173 VGNGLKAHLRA
-184 KNRFGAWYE
+184 RNRFGAWYE

-198 NAGNEIG
+198 NGDNEIG
-205 IAKRRFAES
+205 IAKRRFIES
-214 NEFGLFESS
+214 NEFGLFESNAN
-223 ENNEALSNNRLAN
+223 NNEVKHNTLTN
-236 IDINAISF
+236 ISINAISF

-258 IKDKD
+258 IKEKD

-275 YETTKEFKGNRTIPE
+275 YETTKEFNGNRTIAG
-290 YLATPK
+290 YSRG
-296 NATNFNK
+296 NADFNT

-308 NTILQFFADK
+308 DTILQFFADK
-318 INTLLKNVTSKTF
+318 INALLKDVTQKSF

-424 NYKQDVKEP
+424 NYKQDVRWP
-433 NKNSRDEEISFIKP
+433 NKNSRDDEISFIKP
-447 STNGETIIYKNANG
+447 STNGETIIYKNTND

-467 DRYAF
+467 KRYAF

-484 KMNFNLLNFAK
+484 KMSFNLLNFAK

-526 NEGNFNIVV
+526 NEGNFNLVV

-545 KSFDIKE
+545 KSCDIKE

-566 YYLKKNDDKDA
+566 YYLKRNDDKDA

-607 SKFIIATFNLSKR
+607 SKFIIATFDLSKR
-620 YDTAEIH
+620 YDTGEIH

-637 ANKDKKDGGAEFNI
+637 ASKDKKDGGAEFDI

-715 SEVMVDKPIG
+715 SEVVGKVVG
-725 TINLSEEK
+725 AINLSEEK

-762 IMFFAYLKSPAF
+762 IIFFAYLKSPAF
-774 KTKFGK
+774 NTNFGK

-797 GKLCIYEFGHTD
+797 GKLCIYEFEHTD

-820 DIFGKEGKDEK
+820 DIFGKESKDKK

-842 NSNLNSGDID
+842 SSNLSDGDID
-852 IYEDDKLSETCY
+852 IYEDDKLSKTCY

-885 NIQRASSTKGG
+885 NIQRASSIKSG